1 MGTFSG
7 FAVFSKTR
15 VFRQITFFTPSP
27 KDVMIIQISL
37 LLLQFGSLVQVVALS
52 MRDAKWT
59 GNYRQTLVWNSEL
72 HRLKPLGLMTWTW
85 PKAVASMFLIPLP
98 FEAVVQV
105 LVSRLRYCTNGEIGN
120 EILDSSEYLFKS
132 IEA

>member
-1 MGTFSG
+1 M
-7 FAVFSKTR
+7 
-15 VFRQITFFTPSP
+15 
-27 KDVMIIQISL
+27 
-37 LLLQFGSLVQVVALS
+37 VQVVALS

-59 GNYRQTLVWNSEL
+59 GNYRQTLVWNLEL
-72 HRLKPLGLMTWTW
+72 HWLKPWGLMTWTW

-105 LVSRLRYCTNGEIGN
+105 LVARLRHCPNGEIGN
-120 EILDSSEYLFKS
+120 EILDFSEYLFKS